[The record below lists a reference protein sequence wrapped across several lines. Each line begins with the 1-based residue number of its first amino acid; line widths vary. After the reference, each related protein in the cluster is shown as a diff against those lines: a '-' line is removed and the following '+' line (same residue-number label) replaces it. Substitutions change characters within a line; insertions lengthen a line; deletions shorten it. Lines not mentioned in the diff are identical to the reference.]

1 MLKYLVRRISA
12 TIVVLTLISMS
23 VFLIFD
29 VLPMDPARLTCGKA
43 CSPAVV
49 EANRHRLGLDV
60 PVQVQYGRWVKGLFV
75 GRTYGEGQA

>member
-12 TIVVLTLISMS
+12 TLVVLTLISMS

-49 EANRHRLGLDV
+49 EANRHRLGN
-60 PVQVQYGRWVKGLFV
+60 RGLSGFTASHNFY
-75 GRTYGEGQA
+75 RNQ